1 MKLGV
6 DLDLATIASHTIV
19 IIRQRTL
26 TSQLRQA
33 TSINITNMNNQ
44 TTNPTN
50 EDVINGRGQGVQR
63 HPGNEKYRKLVHIMR
78 IAYAKSKNSDK
89 SRISKSIV
97 MAFRQTGGR
106 FLELD
111 ERTGIYYDIGDKKAC
126 AKTSQ
131 ALREG
136 LKKIRQMIQRDYNG
150 SIPMKSISLQ
160 AYFEYS
166 VGRLESMYRDEEV
179 PSIVSP
185 YLPPRANVVMEDRQI
200 DSLPPLPNI
209 EAESMTLLAATILEL

>member
-1 MKLGV
+1 
-6 DLDLATIASHTIV
+6 
-19 IIRQRTL
+19 
-26 TSQLRQA
+26 
-33 TSINITNMNNQ
+33 MNNQ
-44 TTNPTN
+44 TTYPT
-50 EDVINGRGQGVQR
+50 DQCVINGRGQGVQR
-63 HPGNEKYRKLVHIMR
+63 HPGNEKYRALVHIMR
-78 IAYAKSKNSDK
+78 SIYAKCPNSDK

-97 MAFRQTGGR
+97 MAVRQTRGR

-136 LKKIRQMIQRDYNG
+136 LKKIRQIVQRDDNG

-166 VGRLESMYRDEEV
+166 VGQLESMYRDDAAM

-185 YLPPRANVVMEDRQI
+185 HLPPRANLVMEDRQI
-200 DSLPPLPNI
+200 ESLPPLPQVEPDDSLN
-209 EAESMTLLAATILEL
+209 LLATTILEL

>member
-1 MKLGV
+1 
-6 DLDLATIASHTIV
+6 
-19 IIRQRTL
+19 
-26 TSQLRQA
+26 
-33 TSINITNMNNQ
+33 
-44 TTNPTN
+44 
-50 EDVINGRGQGVQR
+50 
-63 HPGNEKYRKLVHIMR
+63 
-78 IAYAKSKNSDK
+78 
-89 SRISKSIV
+89 
-97 MAFRQTGGR
+97 MAVRQTGGR

-136 LKKIRQMIQRDYNG
+136 LKKIRQMINRDSE

-166 VGRLESMYRDEEV
+166 VGQLEAMYRDEAT

-185 YLPPRANVVMEDRQI
+185 NLPPRATFALQDRQI
-200 DSLPPLPNI
+200 ESLPPLPNI
-209 EAESMTLLAATILEL
+209 EAESMTLLATTILEL

>member
-1 MKLGV
+1 
-6 DLDLATIASHTIV
+6 
-19 IIRQRTL
+19 
-26 TSQLRQA
+26 
-33 TSINITNMNNQ
+33 
-44 TTNPTN
+44 
-50 EDVINGRGQGVQR
+50 
-63 HPGNEKYRKLVHIMR
+63 
-78 IAYAKSKNSDK
+78 
-89 SRISKSIV
+89 
-97 MAFRQTGGR
+97 MAVRQTGGR

-136 LKKIRQMIQRDYNG
+136 LKKIRQMIQRDNG

-166 VGRLESMYRDEEV
+166 VGQLEAMYRDEAT

-185 YLPPRANVVMEDRQI
+185 NLPPRATFALEDRQI
-200 DSLPPLPNI
+200 ESLPPLPDV
-209 EAESMTLLAATILEL
+209 EMADSMNLLATTILEL

>member
-1 MKLGV
+1 
-6 DLDLATIASHTIV
+6 
-19 IIRQRTL
+19 
-26 TSQLRQA
+26 
-33 TSINITNMNNQ
+33 MNNQ
-44 TTNPTN
+44 TTFQQSITNPT
-50 EDVINGRGQGVQR
+50 DVINGRGQGVQR
-63 HPGNEKYRKLVHIMR
+63 HPGNEKYRALVHIMR
-78 IAYAKSKNSDK
+78 SMYAKCTNSDK

-97 MAFRQTGGR
+97 MAVRQTGGR

-136 LKKIRQMIQRDYNG
+136 LKKIRQMIQRDNG

-166 VGRLESMYRDEEV
+166 VGQLEAMYRDEAA

-185 YLPPRANVVMEDRQI
+185 YLPPRANVVNMEDRRI
-200 DSLPPLPNI
+200 NSLPPLPNI
-209 EAESMTLLAATILEL
+209 EAESMTLLATTILEL